1 MTKFFK
7 KRTITKKKESRRKT
21 QKRKVEMKKSN
32 NVKKNKI
39 YQKNHILLKK
49 DIEEIPLSTNISNA
63 ILVLT
68 ILEKEIRIKSEEKEK
83 KKIFNIK
90 KEYQEN
96 DSIKNNSILDINMSE
111 EDFENFPK
119 SNPNKIPFEE
129 LSNSLANLQNA
140 KNIFNI
146 YR

>member
-1 MTKFFK
+1 MTKLFK
-7 KRTITKKKESRRKT
+7 KRTLTKKKESRRKSL
-21 QKRKVEMKKSN
+21 KRKVELKQSN
-32 NVKKNKI
+32 NIKKTKI

-49 DIEEIPLSTNISNA
+49 DIEEIPLSTHISNA

-68 ILEKEIRIKSEEKEK
+68 ILEKEVQIKSEEKEK

-90 KEYQEN
+90 KEHQEN
-96 DSIKNNSILDINMSE
+96 DLIKNNSILDKNINE
-111 EDFENFPK
+111 GFENFPK

>member
-1 MTKFFK
+1 MG
-7 KRTITKKKESRRKT
+7 
-21 QKRKVEMKKSN
+21 
-32 NVKKNKI
+32 
-39 YQKNHILLKK
+39 
-49 DIEEIPLSTNISNA
+49 EIPLSTHISNA
-63 ILVLT
+63 LLILT
-68 ILEKEIRIKSEEKEK
+68 ILEKEIKIKSEEKERR
-83 KKIFNIK
+83 KIFNIK

-96 DSIKNNSILDINMSE
+96 DSNKAYSILDKNMS

-129 LSNSLANLQNA
+129 LNNSLANLQNA

>member
-1 MTKFFK
+1 MTKIFK
-7 KRTITKKKESRRKT
+7 KKMITKKKESRRT
-21 QKRKVEMKKSN
+21 ISKRKVEEKKSN
-32 NVKKNKI
+32 KAEKTKN

-49 DIEEIPLSTNISNA
+49 DMGEIPLSTHISNA
-63 ILVLT
+63 LLILT
-68 ILEKEIRIKSEEKEK
+68 ILEKEIQIKSEEKERR
-83 KKIFNIK
+83 KIFNIK

-96 DSIKNNSILDINMSE
+96 DSNKPYSILDKNMS

-129 LSNSLANLQNA
+129 LNNSLANLQNA